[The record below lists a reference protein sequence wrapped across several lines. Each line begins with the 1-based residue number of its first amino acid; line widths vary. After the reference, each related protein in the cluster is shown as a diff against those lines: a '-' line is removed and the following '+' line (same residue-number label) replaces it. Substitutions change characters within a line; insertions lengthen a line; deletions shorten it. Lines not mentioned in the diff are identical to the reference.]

1 MTNFPSRGSRVCV
14 GTRCSCTASYISV
27 SKPDQARTTIPS
39 PSPAGGHGFRP
50 TDEELVSYYS
60 RLKMHGG
67 YEQAVSIIAE
77 VNMCDFE
84 PWVLPG
90 LSAYD
95 QSNDP
100 EWYLFCPRNYKDV
113 SSHGADS

>member
-1 MTNFPSRGSRVCV
+1 
-14 GTRCSCTASYISV
+14 
-27 SKPDQARTTIPS
+27 
-39 PSPAGGHGFRP
+39 
-50 TDEELVSYYS
+50 
-60 RLKMHGG
+60 MHGG

-100 EWYLFCPRNYKDV
+100 ERYLFCPRNYKDV
-113 SSHGADS
+113 SSHRADRTTEAGYWKVTGKSRSHS

>member
-1 MTNFPSRGSRVCV
+1 
-14 GTRCSCTASYISV
+14 
-27 SKPDQARTTIPS
+27 
-39 PSPAGGHGFRP
+39 
-50 TDEELVSYYS
+50 
-60 RLKMHGG
+60 MHGG

-84 PWVLPG
+84 PWVLPGSRAG